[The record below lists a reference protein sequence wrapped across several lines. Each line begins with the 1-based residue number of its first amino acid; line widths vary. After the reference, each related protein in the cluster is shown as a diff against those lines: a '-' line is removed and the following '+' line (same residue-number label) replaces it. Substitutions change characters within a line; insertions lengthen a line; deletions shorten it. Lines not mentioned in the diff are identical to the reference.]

1 MPPNL
6 WNLQLFA
13 NKGQALSLQPTC
25 CGYCDFRKDQWQ
37 NMWSLVCETPEN
49 PHIHLRWCMGKWAKS
64 SKRYIR
70 YICSSA
76 SIAAP
81 ASFQD
86 FPETRCGLWFCHS
99 ITTLSTKRSSSSTW
113 NWRNSK
119 ECWYQQE
126 WPQCGNLCIL
136 RFLFL
141 TPPLGTFD
149 LIMKSWQV
157 EPVLYHLTSE
167 VPQWKASICAAHQAP
182 WG

>member
-37 NMWSLVCETPEN
+37 NMWSLACETPEN
-49 PHIHLRWCMGKWAKS
+49 PHIHLRWCMGKWAK
-64 SKRYIR
+64 R

-99 ITTLSTKRSSSSTW
+99 ITTLSTKRSLSSTW

-126 WPQCGNLCIL
+126 WPHCGNLCIFAIFVFDTTSWNLWPDHEILESRTSAVSSHFWSSSPSTL
-136 RFLFL
+136 RIK
-141 TPPLGTFD
+141 D
-149 LIMKSWQV
+149 
-157 EPVLYHLTSE
+157 
-167 VPQWKASICAAHQAP
+167 
-182 WG
+182 

>member
-1 MPPNL
+1 MMRPNL

-13 NKGQALSLQPTC
+13 SKGQALSLQPTC

-37 NMWSLVCETPEN
+37 NMWSLVCETPHKTPTFICDGAWESEQKGTSA
-49 PHIHLRWCMGKWAKS
+49 HLLRLLPQHRFRISQKLDAGCG
-64 SKRYIR
+64 
-70 YICSSA
+70 SA
-76 SIAAP
+76 IVSQPCPQSEAWVALETEESVDVSRNVPTAEIY
-81 ASFQD
+81 AS
-86 FPETRCGLWFCHS
+86 
-99 ITTLSTKRSSSSTW
+99 
-113 NWRNSK
+113 
-119 ECWYQQE
+119 
-126 WPQCGNLCIL
+126 L